1 MPTITTFTEEDAKVP
16 YETYFGTIPADE
28 VFNMKDCPYEDKL
41 RFLRY
46 IMAFDGL
53 INAPLLT
60 NISFLIYGKNIAD
73 ETFAEESVI
82 FTNLEEYV
90 DAKYDL
96 KTEIEEYA
104 RNLLKFYFAA
114 LKSYAVILPD
124 GKIDIPAS
132 YKVVLIASDTSD
144 ISKLMNKFSFDTKDI
159 PLVFDA
165 GEVVDSFNALD
176 SPVVKDFM
184 NFVMESLKK

>member
-1 MPTITTFTEEDAKVP
+1 MPAINKFTEEDANVP
-16 YETYFGTIPADE
+16 YEEFFGEIPANE
-28 VFNMKDCPYEDKL
+28 TFNMKSCPYEDKL

-53 INAPLLT
+53 INASLLT

-73 ETFAEESVI
+73 ATFADEGII
-82 FTNLEEYV
+82 FSSLEEYV

-96 KTEIEEYA
+96 KAEIEEYA
-104 RNLLKFYFAA
+104 RNILKFYFAA

-124 GKIDIPAS
+124 GMIPVPAS
-132 YKVVLIASDTSD
+132 YKVILIASDTSD
-144 ISKLMNKFSFDTKDI
+144 ISKLMNKFSFDTKDV
-159 PLVFDA
+159 PLIYDA
-165 GEVVDSFNALD
+165 DEIINSFNMMD